1 MVLIIKLNGDVMKIL
16 SLWMA
21 MLVSTSLFASGF
33 SVDSVHS
40 TVGFK
45 VKYMMLSAVQG
56 QFNAFDGQV
65 SLDNGEPTSIVGQID
80 ASSIDT
86 NNAKR
91 DAHLRSDD
99 FFNVAEYPYIRFKSK
114 QIRKNDVGYVA
125 IGDLEIHGITNQ
137 VSIPFTLLE
146 PMVDGFGQ
154 ERLALIGQIRINRKE
169 YGIMYSKK
177 MDNGGLV
184 VDNFIDI
191 DLNIQCVKKTK

>member
-1 MVLIIKLNGDVMKIL
+1 MKKL
-16 SLWMA
+16 SLMIA
-21 MLVSTSLFASGF
+21 ILMSTSLFASDF
-33 SVDSVHS
+33 SVDSAHS

-56 QFNAFDGQV
+56 QFNAFDGEV
-65 SLDNGEPTSIVGQID
+65 TLDNGQPTNIVGQID
-80 ASSIDT
+80 AASIDT

-99 FFNVAEYPYIRFKSK
+99 FFNVAEYPNIRFQSK

-146 PMVDGFGQ
+146 PMIDGFGQ

-169 YGIMYSKK
+169 YGIVYSKK

-184 VDNFIDI
+184 VDDFIDI

>member
-1 MVLIIKLNGDVMKIL
+1 MKIL

-21 MLVSTSLFASGF
+21 MLVSISLFASGF

-99 FFNVAEYPYIRFKSK
+99 FFNVAEYPYIRFQSK

-146 PMVDGFGQ
+146 PMIDGFGQ

-169 YGIMYSKK
+169 YGIVYSKK

-184 VDNFIDI
+184 VDDFIDI

>member
-1 MVLIIKLNGDVMKIL
+1 MHQR
-16 SLWMA
+16 A
-21 MLVSTSLFASGF
+21 F
-33 SVDSVHS
+33 SNEV
-40 TVGFK
+40 TYLPVG
-45 VKYMMLSAVQG
+45 G
-56 QFNAFDGQV
+56 QFKYRKSGEAHAFDGQV

-86 NNAKR
+86 NKAKR

-99 FFNVAEYPYIRFKSK
+99 FFNVAEYPYIRFQSK

-146 PMVDGFGQ
+146 PMIDGFGQ
-154 ERLALIGQIRINRKE
+154 ERLALIGQLRINRKE
-169 YGIMYSKK
+169 YGIVYSKK

-184 VDNFIDI
+184 VDDFIDI